1 MISTS
6 LRKKIDQLKA
16 CDAAYHSNNGDVESD
31 LSDEQY
37 DLLKDY
43 VMRELPPNSPE
54 LKELLSKVGH
64 TVSTGWKKEAHDIA
78 MGSQNKVS
86 NVHDIEAWYN
96 DVLNKLQL
104 KTSPGFILEEKIDGF
119 SIGTKYNKDGKI
131 KAIVSRGD
139 GQVGENLTFNGLKF
153 RNLPHILK
161 GVDEP
166 ISVRGEGYITKE
178 SFDILQKESGGKYK
192 NARNAAAGISRRFDG
207 SNSEYIQ
214 LFAYDISKKVK
225 TEVEKIELLKELGFN
240 TVPTYYC
247 KDLKD
252 ILKIYQ
258 DYKDKVRDELSYS
271 IDGLVLKVMSI
282 EYQERLG
289 IEHNRPIGQVALK
302 FSSDQAITVLEKIE
316 IQVGR
321 TGKLTPVGILK
332 PVDLMGSTISK
343 ATLYNFANVE
353 EMFLSPGAEVTISR
367 GGDIIPVVDEV
378 ISPGKGYTR
387 PTKCPSCGGLL
398 EWDDVNLWCKNEGCR
413 EKEINRILY
422 WITSINM
429 KGFSEGFVKKL
440 WDAGKVKKVSDLY
453 KLTPDDMTCID
464 GLGVKTIKSFFET
477 LESTKEMY
485 LEQFITALGIPGAS
499 KGTASDLVQNFK
511 DWDSILKIKP
521 EDMMK
526 IPGYAKISSE
536 TVCSGIAEIKDMAAE
551 LLKGITIMA
560 KKKGSLTGLSFC
572 VTGAL
577 ESMGRKQFE
586 EMVVAEGGITKS
598 GVSAGL
604 SYLVTNTP
612 DSGSGKNSKV
622 LVINEKMDREGT
634 PERKTRIITETQF
647 FKLAG
652 IDMSKVGEDSKED
665 SGTVLEYESLS

>member
-1 MISTS
+1 
-6 LRKKIDQLKA
+6 
-16 CDAAYHSNNGDVESD
+16 
-31 LSDEQY
+31 
-37 DLLKDY
+37 
-43 VMRELPPNSPE
+43 
-54 LKELLSKVGH
+54 
-64 TVSTGWKKEAHDIA
+64 
-78 MGSQNKVS
+78 
-86 NVHDIEAWYN
+86 
-96 DVLNKLQL
+96 
-104 KTSPGFILEEKIDGF
+104 
-119 SIGTKYNKDGKI
+119 
-131 KAIVSRGD
+131 
-139 GQVGENLTFNGLKF
+139 
-153 RNLPHILK
+153 
-161 GVDEP
+161 
-166 ISVRGEGYITKE
+166 
-178 SFDILQKESGGKYK
+178 
-192 NARNAAAGISRRFDG
+192 
-207 SNSEYIQ
+207 
-214 LFAYDISKKVK
+214 
-225 TEVEKIELLKELGFN
+225 
-240 TVPTYYC
+240 
-247 KDLKD
+247 
-252 ILKIYQ
+252 
-258 DYKDKVRDELSYS
+258 
-271 IDGLVLKVMSI
+271 
-282 EYQERLG
+282 
-289 IEHNRPIGQVALK
+289 
-302 FSSDQAITVLEKIE
+302 
-316 IQVGR
+316 
-321 TGKLTPVGILK
+321 
-332 PVDLMGSTISK
+332 
-343 ATLYNFANVE
+343 
-353 EMFLSPGAEVTISR
+353 
-367 GGDIIPVVDEV
+367 
-378 ISPGKGYTR
+378 
-387 PTKCPSCGGLL
+387 
-398 EWDDVNLWCKNEGCR
+398 
-413 EKEINRILY
+413 
-422 WITSINM
+422 M